1 MALGARHRDIGSGG
15 GGGGGKGGGIAGG
28 IGGGGGGNDGGNR
41 QLRGFE
47 AILMLL
53 SRSDGHHKL
62 HPASLINC
70 TLHWQEQRR
79 QYTVTCIQDSYQSK
93 YNTKNCCL
101 S

>member
-1 MALGARHRDIGSGG
+1 MALGARDRDSGSGG

-41 QLRGFE
+41 QLRASE
-47 AILMLL
+47 AILMLQ
-53 SRSDGHHKL
+53 SRDDGHHKL

-79 QYTVTCIQDSYQSK
+79 QYTVTCIQDIY
-93 YNTKNCCL
+93 
-101 S
+101 